1 MTLFITY
8 EQHIHLIIF
17 IFYTFIFIIYPY
29 YIMWWFRTLVKEDAD
44 NYENFMYIPMV
55 IHLISLILMFMILCK
70 GLSKSIEYYY
80 KIRYIEKK
88 MDIKYRKIID
98 PYDEEEWNEKWVDK
112 IGNNNIYNFLLET
125 STF

>member
-1 MTLFITY
+1 MNELYIF
-8 EQHIHLIIF
+8 HIHLMF
-17 IFYTFIFIIYPY
+17 NIFYSFIFIIYPY